1 MGPNGIRGAGAKNRH
16 SDFFPANGP
25 VAVPPPMPRSNSV
38 PIATIQSMAHI
49 KPSSASPPLEA
60 EPVRMNGN
68 ADKFISEHATL
79 KQAQSP
85 STNIPSS
92 ILAVDQEAVHKP
104 IGTRTESMTEKMEHG
119 AIGSPTEEIDDGQN
133 DRPNG
138 LDAFQREEAL
148 TVVHSPISGEQWQAD
163 LRKAGQELAQSAQ
176 GKKSNVKA
184 EDEAQLVSPE

>member
-16 SDFFPANGP
+16 SDFFPASGP

-38 PIATIQSMAHI
+38 PIATLHSISHI

-60 EPVRMNGN
+60 EPVKMNGN
-68 ADKFISEHATL
+68 AESFISEHATL

-85 STNIPSS
+85 PVNVPSS

-104 IGTRTESMTEKMEHG
+104 IGTRTKSTTEKMEQSI
-119 AIGSPTEEIDDGQN
+119 IGSPSDEIDDGQD

-138 LDAFQREEAL
+138 LDAFQHGEAI

-176 GKKSNVKA
+176 GKTANAKA